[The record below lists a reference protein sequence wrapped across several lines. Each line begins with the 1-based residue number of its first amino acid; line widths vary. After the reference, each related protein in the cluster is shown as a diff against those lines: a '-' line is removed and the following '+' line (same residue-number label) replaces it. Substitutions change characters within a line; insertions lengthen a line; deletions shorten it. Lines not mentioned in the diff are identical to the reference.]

1 MIQSREGFAAPDLAA
16 LQYTGRIDFENP
28 LEPVFVYPCSS
39 VRLRFRG
46 TAIGVRITNR
56 HSFYENSVGVI
67 LDGQQ
72 KKLILSDCAECREYV
87 IEDDLS
93 DGEHEVLL
101 FKRMDSC
108 HHFVFHG
115 FTLSPGAALLPPGER
130 PARRMEFYGD
140 SVTAGEVSEAVEYCG
155 KPDPEHNGVYSNSW
169 YSYAWLTAR
178 RLGAELHDVAQ
189 GGIALLKGT
198 GYYCAPELWG
208 MEYLYDKIQ
217 NNPYIEPPKQ
227 WDFAK
232 YTPHVVVIAI
242 GQNDNHPVDIMA
254 SDIENPEAK
263 NWRTHYA
270 AFVSRI
276 RSLYPGATIILATTI
291 LNHGKNWD
299 LAIGEAAKALQDPK
313 IHHFLYSNNGCGT
326 PGHIR
331 IPEAQRMAEEL
342 SAFIESLGD
351 SIWEDVT

>member
-1 MIQSREGFAAPDLAA
+1 MKSREVSAAPDSAA

-46 TAIGVRITNR
+46 TAISACITNR

-67 LDGQQ
+67 LDGRQ
-72 KKLILSDCAECREYV
+72 KKLILKDSGECQELLIADNLV
-87 IEDDLS
+87 DT
-93 DGEHEVLL
+93 EHEVLL

-115 FTLSPGAALLPPGER
+115 FRLSEGAELLEPGER
-130 PARRMEFYGD
+130 PRRRMEFFGD
-140 SVTAGEVSEAVEYCG
+140 SVTAGEVSEAVEYCAM
-155 KPDPEHNGVYSNSW
+155 PDPAGHNGVYSNSW

-189 GGIALLKGT
+189 GGVALLKGT

-227 WDFAK
+227 WDFTK

-242 GQNDNHPVDIMA
+242 GQNDNHPVDIMQ
-254 SDIENPEAK
+254 SDIENAK
-263 NWRTHYA
+263 ARNWRAHYV
-270 AFVSRI
+270 AFVRKI
-276 RSLYPGATIILATTI
+276 RSLYPKATIILATTI

-299 LAIGEAAKALQDPK
+299 IAIGKAASELQDPK

-331 IPEAQRMAEEL
+331 IPEAQKMAEEL

-351 SIWEDVT
+351 SIWED